1 MQHRVSKG
9 VILKFPLR
17 EGIFL
22 IASHPFDALEKSPK
36 FPSPRWGRVRAGAIS
51 GCISLYYFPLSSIPS
66 RRGRRE
72 FTFYEIVFLK
82 CFKKERCVLLGKGR
96 KQALLVLEDGSVY
109 RGNAFAGKGEVLGEV
124 VFNTGMTGYQ
134 EILTDPS
141 YKGQIVAMTYPLIGN
156 TGINP
161 EDMESAGIHLEGFIV
176 REYEERPSNWRSRQN
191 LKAFLDDHNKL
202 GVEGIDTRALTRRI
216 RLTGAMRG
224 VLSTETEDSER
235 LLQRVRVYPGLV
247 GRDLVKTVTCREPY
261 LWKDGAPRKMPV
273 GKAAAAM
280 IGKTI
285 RRVVVLDC
293 GVKYNILR
301 HLEKRGCEVLILP
314 ATAGGDEI
322 LALRPDGVLLS
333 NGPGDPAAL
342 PYIVEAV
349 RTILG
354 KVPIFGICLG
364 HQILGQAAGGRTAK
378 LKFGHHGINQPVK
391 NCRSGR
397 VEITSQNHGFVL
409 LPESLTGER
418 ETIQDNLNDHTSEGI
433 RYPALKAFSVQHHP
447 EAAPGPHEAAH
458 LFDEFILL
466 MDEGR
471 MAG

>member
-1 MQHRVSKG
+1 M
-9 VILKFPLR
+9 F
-17 EGIFL
+17 
-22 IASHPFDALEKSPK
+22 
-36 FPSPRWGRVRAGAIS
+36 
-51 GCISLYYFPLSSIPS
+51 
-66 RRGRRE
+66 
-72 FTFYEIVFLK
+72 
-82 CFKKERCVLLGKGR
+82 GKGR

-109 RGNAFAGKGEVLGEV
+109 RGNVFAGKGEVLGEV

-141 YKGQIVAMTYPLIGN
+141 YKGQIVAMTCPLIGN

-176 REYEERPSNWRSRQN
+176 REHEDPPSNWRSRQS
-191 LKAFLDDHNKL
+191 LKDFLEAHEKL

-216 RLTGAMRG
+216 RMTGAMRG
-224 VLSTETEDSER
+224 ILSTETEEIDQ
-235 LLQRVRVYPGLV
+235 LLRRVRSYPGLV
-247 GRDLVKTVTCREPY
+247 GRDLVKAVTCRQPY
-261 LWKDGAPRKMPV
+261 LWKDGAPREMAEGGQADPRV
-273 GKAAAAM
+273 Q
-280 IGKTI
+280 

-301 HLEKRGCEVLILP
+301 HLAKRGCEVMVLP
-314 ATAGGDEI
+314 ATASGEEI

-342 PYIVEAV
+342 PYIVDAV
-349 RTILG
+349 RLILG

-391 NCRSGR
+391 NRRNGR
-397 VEITSQNHGFVL
+397 VEITSQNHGFVV

-418 ETIQDNLNDHTSEGI
+418 ETVHENLNDHTSEGL
-433 RYPALKAFSVQHHP
+433 RYPALSAFSVQYHP
-447 EAAPGPHEAAH
+447 EAAPGPHDADY
-458 LFDEFILL
+458 LFDEFIHL
-466 MDEGR
+466 MEKGKER
-471 MAG
+471 TP

>member
-1 MQHRVSKG
+1 M
-9 VILKFPLR
+9 F
-17 EGIFL
+17 
-22 IASHPFDALEKSPK
+22 
-36 FPSPRWGRVRAGAIS
+36 
-51 GCISLYYFPLSSIPS
+51 
-66 RRGRRE
+66 
-72 FTFYEIVFLK
+72 
-82 CFKKERCVLLGKGR
+82 GKGQ

-109 RGNAFAGKGEVLGEV
+109 RGNVFSGKGEVLGEV

-176 REYEERPSNWRSRQN
+176 REHEDQPSNWRSRQS
-191 LKAFLDDHNKL
+191 LKEFLDAHEKL

-224 VLSTETEDSER
+224 VLSTETEIDQ
-235 LLQRVRVYPGLV
+235 LLRRVRAYPGLV
-247 GRDLVKTVTCREPY
+247 GRDLVKEVTCRQPY
-261 LWKDGAPRKMPV
+261 EWGQVLGLESRDFAIQVPRPDP
-273 GKAAAAM
+273 
-280 IGKTI
+280 IQ

-301 HLEKRGCEVLILP
+301 QLAKRGCEILVLP
-314 ATAGGDEI
+314 ATASGEEI

-342 PYIVEAV
+342 PYIVDAV

-391 NCRSGR
+391 NLRNR
-397 VEITSQNHGFVL
+397 RIEITSQNHGFVV

-418 ETIQDNLNDHTSEGI
+418 ETLHENLNDHTSEGL
-433 RYPALKAFSVQHHP
+433 RYPALSAFSVQYHP
-447 EAAPGPHEAAH
+447 EAAPGPHDADY
-458 LFDEFILL
+458 LFDEFIQL
-466 MDEGR
+466 MEDRKGR
-471 MAG
+471 TP

>member
-1 MQHRVSKG
+1 M
-9 VILKFPLR
+9 F
-17 EGIFL
+17 
-22 IASHPFDALEKSPK
+22 
-36 FPSPRWGRVRAGAIS
+36 
-51 GCISLYYFPLSSIPS
+51 
-66 RRGRRE
+66 
-72 FTFYEIVFLK
+72 
-82 CFKKERCVLLGKGR
+82 GKGR
-96 KQALLVLEDGSVY
+96 KQVLLVLEDGSVY
-109 RGNAFAGKGEVLGEV
+109 RGNVFAGKGEVLGEV

-176 REYEERPSNWRSRQN
+176 REHEDQPSNWRSRQS
-191 LKAFLDDHNKL
+191 LKEFLDAHEKL

-224 VLSTETEDSER
+224 VLSTETEEIDQ
-235 LLQRVRVYPGLV
+235 LLRRVRAYPGLV
-247 GRDLVKTVTCREPY
+247 GRDLVKAVTCRHPY
-261 LWKDGAPRKMPV
+261 LWKDGAPREMAERGQVLNSEFQSENANIQDQRPD
-273 GKAAAAM
+273 
-280 IGKTI
+280 

-301 HLEKRGCEVLILP
+301 YLANRGCEVRILP
-314 ATAGGDEI
+314 ATASGEEI
-322 LALRPDGVLLS
+322 LALKPDGVLLS

-342 PYIVEAV
+342 PYIVDAV

-364 HQILGQAAGGRTAK
+364 HQILGQAVGGRTAK

-391 NCRSGR
+391 NLRNGR
-397 VEITSQNHGFVL
+397 VEITSQNHGFVV

-418 ETIQDNLNDHTSEGI
+418 ETLHENLNDHTSEGL
-433 RYPALKAFSVQHHP
+433 RYPALSAFSVQHHP
-447 EAAPGPHEAAH
+447 EAAPGPHDADY
-458 LFDEFILL
+458 LFDEFIQL
-466 MDEGR
+466 MEEGKGR
-471 MAG
+471 TP